1 MPINIDC
8 FKVNKSFRLLFLIG
22 LNKLPTKF
30 DLKSKLIQQRAQILF
45 KHLPVQY
52 KMSSDRG
59 SRETYTFPI
68 PSNPSNDGTSGYS
81 RWELQIDRD
90 WYDQEESCT
99 VDLSKESLNVAQP
112 QQPIPQRKESLRSKQ
127 FHMENEKWETNRM
140 QLSGLVGKRTF
151 DHTAPD
157 EDHDD
162 HRVHL
167 MVHDVRPPFLDGKDS
182 SLIVQQTEMTLPVKD
197 PTSDMAVFAREGS
210 ALVRGMRERK
220 ERQKAMKELH
230 GANSTLAKLTHQPEV
245 EEELPATEHSTKTEQ
260 PSDEKPS
267 LRHQRESLPAFA
279 ARYDILRLLR
289 ENQIIIVVG
298 ETGSGKTTQLAQY
311 LHEEGYSKNGMIGC
325 TQPRRV
331 AAMSVAKRVSEEMG
345 VKLGMEVGYC
355 IRFEDCTSD
364 KTKIKYMT
372 DGILLR
378 ELLKDPELDHYSV
391 VIMDEA
397 HERSLHTD
405 LLMGL
410 LRKVLGTRRDL
421 RLIITSATMN
431 SDKFSAFFGSV
442 PVYRIPG
449 RTFPVQVVF
458 TKNPCE
464 DYVESAVRQAY
475 SLHCSL
481 PAGDI
486 LIFMSGQEDIEACC
500 EALKERVSSNEDIQP
515 LVILPIYSQLPA
527 DLQSKIFDL
536 MPSGYRKCII
546 ATNIAET
553 SLTVDGIV
561 YVIDAGYNK
570 VKVYNPRIGMD
581 ALQLVPISQTN
592 AAQRAGRAGRTKPGY
607 CYRLYTECA
616 YRNEL
621 LPGNIPEIQR
631 TNLAN
636 VVLLLKS
643 LGIND
648 VFDFPFLD
656 APPRETLNGSMYQ
669 LWLLGA
675 LSNVGDLTEL
685 GKKMV
690 EFPLDPSLSKML
702 LASSDL
708 GCVSE
713 VVTIVSMLSVP
724 NIFYRPNDRRERAD
738 ASREKFFVPESDH
751 LTLLNVYEQWK
762 SNGYNDKWCLDHF
775 VHSKSLKKAREVRI
789 QLMDILRALAIEIT
803 SCGRNVDT
811 VRRCICSAYFH
822 QAAKL
827 KGVGEYVNLRSRIIS
842 FIHPTSALY
851 GLGYTP
857 EYVVYHELMLTQKE
871 YMHCVTAVD
880 PVWLA
885 EMGPMFFSVKMT
897 GWGTLE
903 RKKQERR
910 QQVEMQHEYEQSLRV
925 AEPGTEP
932 KTPSAS
938 VQTPKPQGNKTAIGT
953 NSTNTKFLSNTPSRT
968 PKHRIG
974 M

>member
-1 MPINIDC
+1 MSERKNTVEPKHK
-8 FKVNKSFRLLFLIG
+8 FPVPSFQM
-22 LNKLPTKF
+22 KESKF
-30 DLKSKLIQQRAQILF
+30 SNEDQQL
-45 KHLPVQY
+45 
-52 KMSSDRG
+52 
-59 SRETYTFPI
+59 
-68 PSNPSNDGTSGYS
+68 
-81 RWELQIDRD
+81 DRD
-90 WYDQEESCT
+90 WYDQEESSV
-99 VDLSKESLNVAQP
+99 VDFTKIEPDLPQP
-112 QQPIPQRKESLRSKQ
+112 RAPPRKESLRSKL
-127 FHMENEKWETNRM
+127 FHAENEKWETNRM
-140 QLSGLVGKRTF
+140 QLSGHAPKRTF
-151 DHTAPD
+151 DQSVPD
-157 EDHDD
+157 EDHDE
-162 HRVHL
+162 HHVHL
-167 MVHDVRPPFLDGKDS
+167 MVHDIRPPFLDGKDS
-182 SLIVQQTEMTLPVKD
+182 SAIVQQAEMIIPVKD
-197 PTSDMAVFAREGS
+197 PSSDMATFARQGS
-210 ALVRGMRERK
+210 ALVRGVRERK

-230 GANSTLAKLTHQPEV
+230 GDRSTLAKLV
-245 EEELPATEHSTKTEQ
+245 NREEEKEESNTTDDLPVTDRPKEAKL
-260 PSDEKPS
+260 S
-267 LRHQRESLPAFA
+267 LRQQRESLPAFA
-279 ARYDILRLLR
+279 ARYDILKLLR

-311 LHEEGYSKNGMIGC
+311 LHEDGYSKNGIIGC

-331 AAMSVAKRVSEEMG
+331 AAMSVARRVSEEME
-345 VKLGMEVGYC
+345 VQLGKEVGYS
-355 IRFEDCTSD
+355 IRFEDCTSE
-364 KTKIKYMT
+364 KTIIKYMT

-410 LRKVLGTRRDL
+410 LRNVLGKRRDL

-431 SDKFSAFFGSV
+431 SNKFSSFFGSV
-442 PVYRIPG
+442 PVYTIPG

-475 SLHCSL
+475 SIHCSL

-500 EALKERVSSNEDIQP
+500 EVLKERVSANEQVQP

-527 DLQSKIFDL
+527 DLQTKIFES
-536 MPSGYRKCII
+536 MPAGYRKCVV

-553 SLTVDGIV
+553 SLTIDGIV
-561 YVIDAGYNK
+561 YVIDAGYYK

-592 AAQRAGRAGRTKPGY
+592 AAQRSGRAGRTKPGY

-616 YRNEL
+616 FKNEL
-621 LPGNIPEIQR
+621 LPGNVPEIQR

-643 LGIND
+643 LGISN
-648 VFDFPFLD
+648 VFEFPFLD
-656 APPRETLNGSMYQ
+656 PPPRETLNGAMYQ
-669 LWLLGA
+669 LWILGA
-675 LSNVGDLTEL
+675 LDNVGELTEL

-702 LASSDL
+702 LASVEL
-708 GCVSE
+708 GCVAE
-713 VVTIVSMLSVP
+713 TVTIVSMLSIP
-724 NIFYRPNDRRERAD
+724 GLFHRPNDRKDKAD
-738 ASREKFFVPESDH
+738 SAREKFFVPESDH

-762 SNGYNDKWCLDHF
+762 SNGYKDQWCIDHF
-775 VHSKSLKKAREVRI
+775 IHAKSMRKAREIRT
-789 QLMDILRALAIEIT
+789 QLMDILHNLSLEIST
-803 SCGRNVDT
+803 CGRNVDL

-827 KGVGEYVNLRSRIIS
+827 KGVGEYVNLRSRISS
-842 FIHPTSALY
+842 FIHPTSSLY
-851 GLGYTP
+851 GLGYAP
-857 EYVVYHELMLTQKE
+857 EYVVYHELILTQKE
-871 YMHCVTAVD
+871 YMHCVSAVD
-880 PVWLA
+880 PTWLA
-885 EMGPMFFSVKMT
+885 QMGPMFFSVKMT

-903 RKKQERR
+903 KKKQERKHR
-910 QQVEMQHEYEQSLRV
+910 AEMQQEYEQSLRV
-925 AEPGTEP
+925 TETQS
-932 KTPSAS
+932 KTPAPEHLSTA
-938 VQTPKPQGNKTAIGT
+938 KPQGSKTAQG
-953 NSTNTKFLSNTPSRT
+953 TKFLCNTPLRT